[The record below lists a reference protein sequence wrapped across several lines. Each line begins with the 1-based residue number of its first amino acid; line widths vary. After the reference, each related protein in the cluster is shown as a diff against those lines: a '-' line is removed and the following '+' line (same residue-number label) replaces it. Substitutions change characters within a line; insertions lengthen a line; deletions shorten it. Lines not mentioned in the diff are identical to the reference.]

1 MLAIAFLVIV
11 GIVGVIAYID
21 VDLWVK
27 PAKPKKKNPPPVQS
41 VRRSRRQKSGFAMV
55 IDMFEGFDR
64 TLNDMAKG
72 NPPYRC
78 PPSRKKRW

>member
-1 MLAIAFLVIV
+1 MDSLIYVGLGALAGLII
-11 GIVGVIAYID
+11 GIVE
-21 VDLWVK
+21 K
-27 PAKPKKKNPPPVQS
+27 CKERKNPPPVQS